1 MIQPVRSLKITPTHL
16 ERKAIIYIRQS
27 SPKQVRLN
35 TESQR
40 NQRALGERAQSLGWS
55 QARIVVLDGDLG
67 QSATS
72 TEGRDDFTQLAAEV
86 ALGHVGIIF
95 GWEVS
100 RLARNNADWYQ
111 LLDLAAL
118 VGALIAD
125 IEGVYDPRSYND
137 RLLLGL
143 KGTMSEAELHMMRQR
158 LNAGRLSK
166 VARGEY
172 IQHLPTGLVRTE
184 DSRVEKDPDEQIRR
198 CIMLVFSTFAEVGSG
213 MKTLHVLKEHQI
225 LLPRHQTSGLRK
237 GELLWKEP
245 TESMIIEIL
254 HNPAYAG
261 AFVYGR
267 RPIDPM
273 QRKPGRRGTGVV
285 RRPMEE
291 WVTLQQGVYPAYI
304 SWEQF
309 LQNQARLAE
318 NTQEAHTKQAAV
330 QGARGAAREGEA
342 LLQGL
347 ICCGMCGHRMRVG
360 YKSHVRYLCDG
371 LKRHYAGTVC
381 MSLYGPSV
389 EDVVINAFFDAI
401 CPAQLDALSALLVQR
416 AKEEKRLLQY
426 HYDQVKRATY
436 EAHLARRRYEAV
448 DPDNRLVAASL
459 ERGWEE
465 KLLAQRQAEEEAER
479 LQQRPIFPTLA
490 PALRQQLEQI
500 GPALPALWA
509 SGKISN
515 EHKKR
520 LLRSLISRVITTK
533 ITVDLIEIK
542 IVWVSGHF
550 SLAQVIPPI
559 HRQSDASNY
568 QELLA
573 RIDQLTKQGLTDPE
587 IAAHLTREGFHTAR
601 RGAVTVATIHKLRSR
616 DDQVSASV
624 LHQHRKV
631 AMVNGYWTIPGLTR
645 ELGVGDNWLYSRIRQ
660 GKFSEQDIQQLPNY
674 HVYLIRNDPVL
685 VERLR
690 AEAVASRR
698 YDTTCKPS
706 HS

>member
-1 MIQPVRSLKITPTHL
+1 MTLIARSPKITATHL
-16 ERKAIIYIRQS
+16 ERKAVVYIRQS
-27 SPKQVRLN
+27 TLKQVQNN
-35 TESQR
+35 TESLH
-40 NQRALGERAQSLGWS
+40 NQRALVERAQAFGWNA
-55 QARIVVLDGDLG
+55 ARIEVLDADLG
-67 QSATS
+67 HTAAT
-72 TEGRDDFTQLAAEV
+72 TEGRDDFTQLAAQL

-125 IEGVYDPRSYND
+125 IEGVYDPCSYND

-172 IQHLPTGLVRTE
+172 IQHLPTGLVRRE
-184 DSRVEKDPDEQIRR
+184 DGRVEKDPDEQIRR
-198 CIMLVFSTFAEVGSG
+198 CIALVFSTFAELGSG
-213 MKTLHVLKEHQI
+213 LKTLHFLKAHHI

-273 QRKPGRRGTGVV
+273 LRKAGRRGTGVV
-285 RRPMEE
+285 RKPMEE
-291 WVTLQQGVYPAYI
+291 WVMLKPGAYPAYI
-304 SWEQF
+304 SWEHF
-309 LQNQARLAE
+309 LHNQARLAE
-318 NTQEAHTKQAAV
+318 NTQEAHARQAAV
-330 QGARGAAREGEA
+330 AGARGAAREGEA

-347 ICCGMCGHRMRVG
+347 MCCGMCGHRMRVA
-360 YKSHVRYLCDG
+360 YKSHLRYLCDG
-371 LKRHYAGTVC
+371 LKRHYAGPVC
-381 MSLYGPSV
+381 MSLYGPSI
-389 EDVVINAFFDAI
+389 EEVVIQAFFDALR
-401 CPAQLDALSALLVQR
+401 PAQLDALSALLLQR
-416 AKEEKRLLQY
+416 AKEEQRLAQY
-426 HYDQVKRATY
+426 HRDQVRRASY

-479 LQQRPIFPTLA
+479 FQQRPSFPTLA
-490 PALRQQLEQI
+490 PELREQLEQM
-500 GPALPALWA
+500 GPALPALWT

-520 LLRSLISRVITTK
+520 LLRSLISRVIATK
-533 ITVDLIEIK
+533 IAVDLIEIK

-559 HRQSDASNY
+559 HRQADASKY
-568 QELLA
+568 EQLVARLDELT
-573 RIDQLTKQGLTDPE
+573 RQGLTDPE
-587 IAAHLTREGFHTAR
+587 IAEQLTAEGFHTAR
-601 RGAVTVATIHKLRSR
+601 RLSVTVGTIHKLRKNHG
-616 DDQVSASV
+616 QVSS
-624 LHQHRKV
+624 LHRHRKV
-631 AMVNGYWTIPGLTR
+631 SIIDGFWTIPGLTQ
-645 ELGVGDNWLYSRIRQ
+645 ELGVGHGWLYQQIYQ
-660 GKFSEQDIQQLPNY
+660 GKLPEPDIQ
-674 HVYLIRNDPVL
+674 R
-685 VERLR
+685 
-690 AEAVASRR
+690 
-698 YDTTCKPS
+698 
-706 HS
+706 

>member
-1 MIQPVRSLKITPTHL
+1 MIQPARSLKITPTHL

-27 SPKQVRLN
+27 SLKQVRLN

-40 NQRALGERAQSLGWS
+40 NQRALVERAQSLGWS
-55 QARIVVLDGDLG
+55 LARIVVLDADLG

-72 TEGRDDFTQLAAEV
+72 TEGRDDFTQLAADV

-111 LLDLAAL
+111 LLDLAAV

-158 LNAGRLSK
+158 LSAGRLSK

-172 IQHLPTGLVRTE
+172 IQHLPTGLVRTQE
-184 DSRVEKDPDEQIRR
+184 GRVEKDPDEQIQR
-198 CIMLVFSTFAEVGSG
+198 CIALVFSTFAELGSG
-213 MKTLHVLKEHQI
+213 LKTLHFLKAHHI

-273 QRKPGRRGTGVV
+273 LRKPGRRGSGVV
-285 RRPMEE
+285 RKPMEE

-304 SWEQF
+304 RWEQF

-318 NTQEAHTKQAAV
+318 NTQEAHAKQAAV
-330 QGARGAAREGEA
+330 AGARGAAREGEA

-347 ICCGMCGHRMRVG
+347 ICCGMCGHRMRVA
-360 YKSHVRYLCDG
+360 YKSHLRYLCDG
-371 LKRHYAGTVC
+371 LKRHYAGPVC
-381 MSLYGPSV
+381 MSLYGPAI
-389 EDVVINAFFDAI
+389 EEVVITAFFDAI
-401 CPAQLDALSALLVQR
+401 RPAQLDALSALLTQQ
-416 AKEEKRLLQY
+416 AKEAERLVQ
-426 HYDQVKRATY
+426 HHHDQVRRATY

-479 LQQRPIFPTLA
+479 FQQRPNFPTLA
-490 PALRQQLEQI
+490 PALRQQLEQM
-500 GPALPALWA
+500 GPALPALWT

-520 LLRSLISRVITTK
+520 LLRSLISRVIATK
-533 ITVDLIEIK
+533 IAVDLIEIK

-568 QELLA
+568 QELIA
-573 RIDQLTKQGLTDPE
+573 RIDLLTTQGLTDPE
-587 IAAHLTREGFHTAR
+587 ITAQLTTEGFHTAR

-645 ELGVGDNWLYSRIRQ
+645 ELGVGDNWLYARIRQ
-660 GKFSEQDIQQLPNY
+660 GRFSEADIQQLPNY

-685 VERLR
+685 LERLR

-698 YDTTCKPS
+698 YDTTRKQS

>member
-1 MIQPVRSLKITPTHL
+1 MIQPARSLKITPVHL
-16 ERKAIIYIRQS
+16 QRKAVIYIRQS
-27 SPKQVRLN
+27 TTKQVRTN

-40 NQRALGERAQSLGWS
+40 NQRALVERAEMLGWS
-55 QARIVVLDGDLG
+55 KERIVVLDADLG
-67 QSATS
+67 QSGAS
-72 TEGRDDFTQLAAEV
+72 TTGRDDFTTLTADV

-100 RLARNNADWYQ
+100 RLARNNADWYH
-111 LLDLAAL
+111 LLDLASV

-125 IEGVYDPRSYND
+125 SEGVYDPRSYND

-184 DSRVEKDPDEQIRR
+184 DGRVAKDPDEQIRR
-198 CIMLVFSTFAEVGSG
+198 CIALVFSTFAELGSG
-213 MKTLHVLKEHQI
+213 LKTLHFLKAHHI

-285 RRPMEE
+285 RKPMEE
-291 WVTLQQGVYPAYI
+291 WVTLQQGAYPAYI

-309 LQNQARLAE
+309 LRNQARLVE
-318 NTQEAHTKQAAV
+318 NTQEAHAKQAAV
-330 QGARGAAREGEA
+330 QGARGAAR
-342 LLQGL
+342 
-347 ICCGMCGHRMRVG
+347 
-360 YKSHVRYLCDG
+360 
-371 LKRHYAGTVC
+371 
-381 MSLYGPSV
+381 
-389 EDVVINAFFDAI
+389 
-401 CPAQLDALSALLVQR
+401 
-416 AKEEKRLLQY
+416 
-426 HYDQVKRATY
+426 
-436 EAHLARRRYEAV
+436 
-448 DPDNRLVAASL
+448 

-479 LQQRPIFPTLA
+479 FQQRPIFPTLA
-490 PALRQQLEQI
+490 PELRQQLEQM
-500 GPALPALWA
+500 GPALPALWT

-520 LLRSLISRVITTK
+520 LLRSLISRVIATK
-533 ITVDLIEIK
+533 IAVDLIEIK

-550 SLAQVIPPI
+550 SLAQVVPPI

-568 QELLA
+568 QELIE
-573 RIDQLTKQGLTDPE
+573 RIDLLTT
-587 IAAHLTREGFHTAR
+587 
-601 RGAVTVATIHKLRSR
+601 
-616 DDQVSASV
+616 QV
-624 LHQHRKV
+624 
-631 AMVNGYWTIPGLTR
+631 
-645 ELGVGDNWLYSRIRQ
+645 
-660 GKFSEQDIQQLPNY
+660 
-674 HVYLIRNDPVL
+674 
-685 VERLR
+685 
-690 AEAVASRR
+690 
-698 YDTTCKPS
+698 
-706 HS
+706 

>member
-1 MIQPVRSLKITPTHL
+1 MIQPARSLKITPTHL

-40 NQRALGERAQSLGWS
+40 NQRALVERAQSLGWS
-55 QARIVVLDGDLG
+55 QARIVVLDADLG

-72 TEGRDDFTQLAAEV
+72 KEGRDDFTQLAADV

-111 LLDLAAL
+111 LLDLAAV

-166 VARGEY
+166 VERGEY
-172 IQHLPTGLVRTE
+172 IQHLPSGLVRTE
-184 DSRVEKDPDEQIRR
+184 HGRVEFDPDEQIRR
-198 CIMLVFSTFAEVGSG
+198 CIALVFSTFAELGSA
-213 MKTLHVLKEHQI
+213 MKTLHFLKASHI

-273 QRKPGRRGTGVV
+273 QRTPGRRGTGVV
-285 RRPMEE
+285 RKPMEE
-291 WVTLQQGVYPAYI
+291 WVTLQQGAYPAYI

-309 LQNQARLAE
+309 LRNQARLAE
-318 NTQEAHTKQAAV
+318 NTQQAHAKQAAV

-347 ICCGMCGHRMRVG
+347 ICCGLCGHRMRVA
-360 YKSHVRYLCDG
+360 YKSHLRYLCDG
-371 LKRHYAGTVC
+371 LKRHYAGPVC
-381 MSLYGPSV
+381 MSLYGPSI
-389 EDVVINAFFDAI
+389 EEVVINAFFDAI
-401 CPAQLDALSALLVQR
+401 RPAQLDALSALLLQR
-416 AKEEKRLLQY
+416 AKEEERLVQ
-426 HYDQVKRATY
+426 HHRDQVRRATY

-465 KLLAQRQAEEEAER
+465 KLLAQRQAERGSTISA
-479 LQQRPIFPTLA
+479 
-490 PALRQQLEQI
+490 
-500 GPALPALWA
+500 A
-509 SGKISN
+509 S
-515 EHKKR
+515 
-520 LLRSLISRVITTK
+520 
-533 ITVDLIEIK
+533 DL
-542 IVWVSGHF
+542 SH
-550 SLAQVIPPI
+550 SC
-559 HRQSDASNY
+559 
-568 QELLA
+568 
-573 RIDQLTKQGLTDPE
+573 
-587 IAAHLTREGFHTAR
+587 
-601 RGAVTVATIHKLRSR
+601 
-616 DDQVSASV
+616 
-624 LHQHRKV
+624 
-631 AMVNGYWTIPGLTR
+631 
-645 ELGVGDNWLYSRIRQ
+645 SRIASAARTD
-660 GKFSEQDIQQLPNY
+660 GTRAPSSVDKWKDQQ
-674 HVYLIRNDPVL
+674 
-685 VERLR
+685 
-690 AEAVASRR
+690 
-698 YDTTCKPS
+698 
-706 HS
+706 

>member
-1 MIQPVRSLKITPTHL
+1 MIQPVYSLKITPTHL
-16 ERKAIIYIRQS
+16 ERKAIVYVRQS
-27 SPKQVRLN
+27 SLKQVRLN

-40 NQRALGERAQSLGWS
+40 NQRALVERARSLGW
-55 QARIVVLDGDLG
+55 QEARIVVLDADLG

-72 TEGRDDFTQLAAEV
+72 TEGRDDFTQLAADV
-86 ALGHVGIIF
+86 ALGHVGIILS
-95 GWEVS
+95 WEVS
-100 RLARNNADWYQ
+100 RLARNNADWYH

-158 LNAGRLSK
+158 LDAGRLSK

-172 IQHLPTGLVRTE
+172 IQHLPTGLVRTA
-184 DSRVEKDPDEQIRR
+184 DGHVEKDPDEQIQR
-198 CIMLVFSTFAEVGSG
+198 CIELVFSTFAELGSG
-213 MKTLHVLKEHQI
+213 LKTLHFLKVHHI

-245 TESMIIEIL
+245 TESMVIEIL

-267 RPIDPM
+267 RPIDPL
-273 QRKPGRRGTGVV
+273 QRKPGHRGTGVV
-285 RRPMEE
+285 RKPMEE
-291 WVTLQQGVYPAYI
+291 WVTIQQEAYPAYI

-309 LQNQARLAE
+309 LRNQARLSE
-318 NTQEAHTKQAAV
+318 NAQQAHAKQAAV

-342 LLQGL
+342 VLQGL
-347 ICCGMCGHRMRVG
+347 MCCGMCGHRMRVA

-371 LKRHYAGTVC
+371 LKRHYAGPVC
-381 MSLYGPSV
+381 MSLYGPAI
-389 EDVVINAFFDAI
+389 EEVVIQAFFDAI
-401 CPAQLDALSALLVQR
+401 RPAQLDALAALLASR
-416 AKEEKRLLQY
+416 AKEEERLTQQ
-426 HYDQVKRATY
+426 HRDQVRRATY

-465 KLLAQRQAEEEAER
+465 KLLALRLAEEDAER
-479 LQQRPIFPTLA
+479 FQQRPPFPQLS
-490 PALRQQLEQI
+490 PELRQQLEQM

-520 LLRSLISRVITTK
+520 LLRSLISRVIATK
-533 ITVDLIEIK
+533 VAVDLIEIK

-550 SLAQVIPPI
+550 SLQRIIPPI
-559 HRQSDASNY
+559 HRQADASNY
-568 QELLA
+568 SELLA
-573 RIDQLTKQGLTDPE
+573 RIDQLTKAGLTDPE
-587 IAAHLTREGFHTAR
+587 IAMQLTAEGFHTAR
-601 RGAVTVATIHKLRSR
+601 RGTVTVATIRKLRTR
-616 DDQVSASV
+616 DPHVSPSM
-624 LHQHRKV
+624 LHQHRNV
-631 AMVNGYWTIPGLTR
+631 AMLDGYWTIPGLTR
-645 ELGVGDNWLYSRIRQ
+645 ELGVGDNWLYARIRQ
-660 GKFSEQDIQQLPNY
+660 GRFSATDLQHLPNY
-674 HVYLIRNDPVL
+674 RVYLIRNDPVL

-690 AEAVASRR
+690 AEAAASRR
-698 YDTTCKPS
+698 YDTTRKHS

>member
-1 MIQPVRSLKITPTHL
+1 MIQPARSLKITPTHL

-40 NQRALGERAQSLGWS
+40 NQRALVERAQSLGWS
-55 QARIVVLDGDLG
+55 PARIVVLDADLG

-72 TEGRDDFTQLAAEV
+72 KEGRDDFTQLAADV

-111 LLDLAAL
+111 LLDLAAV

-158 LNAGRLSK
+158 LSAGRLSK

-172 IQHLPTGLVRTE
+172 MQHLPTGLVRTAE
-184 DSRVEKDPDEQIRR
+184 GRVEKDPDEQIRR
-198 CIMLVFSTFAEVGSG
+198 CIALVFSTFAELGSG
-213 MKTLHVLKEHQI
+213 LKTLHFLKAHHI

-267 RPIDPM
+267 RPIDPVL
-273 QRKPGRRGTGVV
+273 RKPGRRGSGVV
-285 RRPMEE
+285 RKPMEE

-309 LQNQARLAE
+309 LRNQARLAE
-318 NTQEAHTKQAAV
+318 NTQEAHVKQAAV

-347 ICCGMCGHRMRVG
+347 ICCGMCGHRMRVA
-360 YKSHVRYLCDG
+360 YKSHLRYLCDG

-381 MSLYGPSV
+381 MSLYGPAI
-389 EDVVINAFFDAI
+389 EEVVITAFFDAI
-401 CPAQLDALSALLVQR
+401 RPAQLDALSALLIQR
-416 AKEEKRLLQY
+416 AKEEERLVQ
-426 HYDQVKRATY
+426 HHHDQVRRATY

-479 LQQRPIFPTLA
+479 FQQRPIFPTLA
-490 PALRQQLEQI
+490 PELRQQLEQI
-500 GPALPALWA
+500 GPALPALWR

-520 LLRSLISRVITTK
+520 LLRSLISRVIATK
-533 ITVDLIEIK
+533 IAVDLIEIK

-568 QELLA
+568 PELLA
-573 RIDQLTKQGLTDPE
+573 RIDLLTKQGLTDPE
-587 IAAHLTREGFHTAR
+587 ITAQLTREGFHTAR

-660 GKFSEQDIQQLPNY
+660 GRFSEADIQQLPNY
-674 HVYLIRNDPVL
+674 RVYLIRNDPVL
-685 VERLR
+685 LERLR

-698 YDTTCKPS
+698 YDTTGKQS

>member
-1 MIQPVRSLKITPTHL
+1 MIQPIRSLKIMPTHL

-27 SPKQVRLN
+27 SLKQVRLN

-40 NQRALGERAQSLGWS
+40 NQRALVERAHSLGWPPS
-55 QARIVVLDGDLG
+55 RIVVLDGDMG
-67 QSATS
+67 QSAS
-72 TEGRDDFTQLAAEV
+72 SKEGRDDFTQLAAEV

-125 IEGVYDPRSYND
+125 IEGVYDPCSYND

-172 IQHLPTGLVRTE
+172 IQHLPTGLVRRE
-184 DSRVEKDPDEQIRR
+184 DGRVEKDPDEQIRR
-198 CIMLVFSTFAEVGSG
+198 CIALVFSTFAELGSG
-213 MKTLHVLKEHQI
+213 LKTLHFLKAHHI

-273 QRKPGRRGTGVV
+273 LRKAGRRGTGVV
-285 RRPMEE
+285 RKPMEE
-291 WVTLQQGVYPAYI
+291 WVMLKPGAYPAYI
-304 SWEQF
+304 SWEHF
-309 LQNQARLAE
+309 LHNQARLAE
-318 NTQEAHTKQAAV
+318 NTQEAHARQAAV
-330 QGARGAAREGEA
+330 AGARGAAREGEA

-347 ICCGMCGHRMRVG
+347 ICCGMCGHRMRVA
-360 YKSHVRYLCDG
+360 YKSHIRYLCDG
-371 LKRHYAGTVC
+371 LKRHYAGPVC
-381 MSLYGPSV
+381 MSLYGPSI
-389 EDVVINAFFDAI
+389 EEVVIQAFFDALR
-401 CPAQLDALSALLVQR
+401 PAQLDALSALLLQR
-416 AKEEKRLLQY
+416 AKEEQRLAQY
-426 HYDQVKRATY
+426 HRDQVRRASY

-459 ERGWEE
+459 EQGWEE

-479 LQQRPIFPTLA
+479 FEQRPLFPTLA
-490 PALRQQLEQI
+490 PELRQQLEQM
-500 GPALPALWA
+500 GPALPALWNN
-509 SGKISN
+509 GKISN

-520 LLRSLISRVITTK
+520 LLRALISRVIATK
-533 ITVDLIEIK
+533 TAVDLIEIK

-550 SLAQVIPPI
+550 SVVQVTPPI

-568 QELLA
+568 QDLIE
-573 RIDQLTKQGLTDPE
+573 RIDLLTKQGLTDPQ
-587 IAAHLTREGFHTAR
+587 IAAQLTREGFHTAR

-616 DDQVSASV
+616 DTQVSASA

-660 GKFSEQDIQQLPNY
+660 GRFSEQDIQHLPNY
-674 HVYLIRNDPVL
+674 RVYLIRNDPVL

-690 AEAVASRR
+690 AEAAASRR
-698 YDTTCKPS
+698 YDTTRKQS
-706 HS
+706 DS

>member
-1 MIQPVRSLKITPTHL
+1 MIQLMRSLKITPTHL

-40 NQRALGERAQSLGWS
+40 NQRALVERAHSLGWS
-55 QARIVVLDGDLG
+55 PSRVVVLDGDLG
-67 QSATS
+67 QSAS
-72 TEGRDDFTQLAAEV
+72 SKEGRDDFTQLAAEV

-125 IEGVYDPRSYND
+125 IEGVYDPCSYND

-172 IQHLPTGLVRTE
+172 IQHLPTGLVRRE
-184 DSRVEKDPDEQIRR
+184 DGRVEKDPDEQIRR
-198 CIMLVFSTFAEVGSG
+198 CITLVFSTFAELGSG
-213 MKTLHVLKEHQI
+213 LKTLHFLKAHHI

-245 TESMIIEIL
+245 SESMIIEIL

-273 QRKPGRRGTGVV
+273 LRKAGRRGTGVV
-285 RRPMEE
+285 RKPMEE
-291 WVTLQQGVYPAYI
+291 WVMLKLEAYPAYI

-309 LQNQARLAE
+309 LHNQARLAE
-318 NTQEAHTKQAAV
+318 NTQEAHVRQAAV
-330 QGARGAAREGEA
+330 AGARGAAREGEA

-347 ICCGMCGHRMRVG
+347 MCYGMCGHRMRVA
-360 YKSHVRYLCDG
+360 YKSHIRYLCDG
-371 LKRHYAGTVC
+371 LKRHYAGPVC
-381 MSLYGPSV
+381 MSLYGPSI
-389 EDVVINAFFDAI
+389 EDVVIQAFFDALR
-401 CPAQLDALSALLVQR
+401 PAQLDALSALLLQR
-416 AKEEKRLLQY
+416 AKEEECLAQY
-426 HYDQVKRATY
+426 HRDQVRRASY

-479 LQQRPIFPTLA
+479 FEQRPLFPTLA
-490 PALRQQLEQI
+490 PELRQQLEQM
-500 GPALPALWA
+500 GPALPTLW
-509 SGKISN
+509 STGKISN

-520 LLRSLISRVITTK
+520 LVRALISRVIATK
-533 ITVDLIEIK
+533 TAVDRIEIK
-542 IVWVSGHF
+542 IVWASGHF
-550 SLAQVIPPI
+550 SVAQVTPPI

-568 QELLA
+568 QDLLERLA
-573 RIDQLTKQGLTDPE
+573 QLSQQGLTDPQ
-587 IAAHLTREGFHTAR
+587 IAAQLTQEGFHTAR
-601 RGAVTVATIHKLRSR
+601 RGAVTIATIRKLRSR
-616 DDQVSASV
+616 DTQVSASA
-624 LHQHRKV
+624 LHQHRKA
-631 AMVNGYWTIPGLTR
+631 AMVNGYWTIPGLTC

-660 GKFSEQDIQQLPNY
+660 GRFSEQDLQHLPNY
-674 HVYLIRNDPVL
+674 RVYLIRNDPVL

-690 AEAVASRR
+690 AEAAASRH
-698 YDTTCKPS
+698 YDTTRK
-706 HS
+706 HSDF